1 MPGKDAIRALREKGQ
16 KKAGMKM
23 KATKI
28 TAPAPKKL
36 RGIGGFTSIQM
47 FRGKEI
53 IPKEFKARELKKHS
67 YIGLGR
73 TKEGR
78 KSRSPKVPFER
89 GRIGLKP
96 LRKKTRKSSRES
108 ARKSGR

>member
-1 MPGKDAIRALREKGQ
+1 MPGKNAIQALREKGQ
-16 KKAGMKM
+16 KKAGYKM
-23 KATKI
+23 KSERITKDI
-28 TAPAPKKL
+28 P
-36 RGIGGFTSIQM
+36 RGSGSMSSM
-47 FRGKEI
+47 FLKKEI
-53 IPKEFKARELKKHS
+53 IPKVFKARELKKHS

-78 KSRSPKVPFER
+78 KPRSPKVPFER

-96 LRKKTRKSSRES
+96 LRKKTRKASRES